1 MKRVLYFT
9 GHRLTAQEWDRGY
22 LSTSIFF
29 EPDEQGLELFRR
41 YLRAKSR
48 IPVHLLID
56 IIEEEFRAEDI
67 PHVSLRDR
75 RALFERMQNK
85 YFRMTPFRYSAIQGR
100 RKTGRRDDRALFSA
114 LTNPGLFKVWLD
126 AIAECRVALT
136 GIYSLSMV
144 SEKLLPTIG
153 ASDGC
158 VMLVSQQ
165 VPSNLRQSVF
175 VGGKLV
181 LSRLVPISSFFEG
194 DYASDLIHDIRNT
207 HRYLLGQRVVARSDL
222 VDVHI
227 IAAQRHMTSLV
238 EQCENAPGLSFHLH
252 EVNELKE
259 RLKIETSANSEFSGE
274 LYCGLLGTRWVPNH
288 YARHLDRR
296 YWYHYVAGWG
306 MAAASVLV
314 LGTGIA
320 LAASRTTEGLLY
332 EMYGNEMQDL
342 TLSYQH
348 KFRRIKEEM
357 GDLPLDSNLIK
368 TSVDAAIELES
379 EYTEDPEPMFRI
391 VSNDLGAYPGVVL
404 NRLNWFVAD
413 SPDRDTHGQVNWGS
427 DDRRGRRVRGDRE
440 EVGFYEITIVEAEI
454 FMERDDLR
462 YALNFVSQIER
473 DLRESGNYDRVEILR
488 RPVDL
493 GSEAGYSGQEGL
505 NRESSLNAS
514 FTLKL
519 VRRQA

>member
-1 MKRVLYFT
+1 MKRILYFT
-9 GHRLTAQEWDRGY
+9 GHRLTAQEWDRGF
-22 LSTSIFF
+22 LNTSIFF

-41 YLRAKSR
+41 YLRAKR
-48 IPVHLLID
+48 RVPVHLMMD

-67 PHVSLRDR
+67 PHVNVRDR

-114 LTNPGLFKVWLD
+114 LTNPALFKVWLD
-126 AIAECRVALT
+126 VIAECRVPLA

-181 LSRLVPISSFFEG
+181 LSRLVPIGSFFEDG
-194 DYASDLIHDIRNT
+194 YASDLVHDIRNT
-207 HRYLLGQRVVARSDL
+207 HRYLLGQRVVARSD
-222 VDVHI
+222 VVNVHI
-227 IAAQRHMTSLV
+227 IAAQRHVPSLN
-238 EQCENAPGLSFHLH
+238 EQCENTPGLTFHLH
-252 EVNELKE
+252 EVNDLKE
-259 RLKIETSANSEFSGE
+259 RLKIETNTHSEFSGE

-288 YARHLDRR
+288 YAGHGERR
-296 YWYHYVAGWG
+296 YWYHYLTGWG

-332 EMYGNEMQDL
+332 EMYGNEMQNL

-348 KFRRIKEEM
+348 KFRRIKAQM

-368 TSVDAAIELES
+368 TSVDVAIQLEND
-379 EYTEDPEPMFRI
+379 YAEDPEPMLRVI
-391 VSNDLGAYPGVVL
+391 SNDLGAYPGIVL
-404 NRLNWFVAD
+404 NRLSWFVAD
-413 SPDRDTHGQVNWGS
+413 SPDRDSHGQVNWGNE
-427 DDRRGRRVRGDRE
+427 DKRARRVRRRTTEDGL
-440 EVGFYEITIVEAEI
+440 FEIVIVDADL

-462 YALNFVSQIER
+462 YALNFVSQLER
-473 DLRESGNYDRVEILR
+473 DLRGSGNYERVEILR

-493 GSEAGYSGQEGL
+493 RSETGYSGQEGL
-505 NRESSLNAS
+505 NRESSVNAS

-519 VRRQA
+519 VRKQA